1 MGAGASK
8 GGVEISDIS
17 PTLDRKAILRET
29 SKPAYIMNRIFK
41 YITEEF
47 TEKDLFKLQDE
58 ATCREFLIL
67 GADSLQHFFT
77 EIKLQ
82 PTADKAGKI
91 FFAKVSDITNPRDEE
106 DKQIVRNNCLALSYF
121 YVRLL
126 QIYVA
131 LGLTLIDNASLIPG
145 ERRYIQQR
153 RPVTIGTQRLAPG
166 AAVSFG
172 SPGLRGGAMPQ
183 TITAAE
189 LGLLSKGPQSQPW
202 VGVSDSKQGKA
213 LRGQSGG
220 KLPEMIYVGSG
231 KGQKGGAQP
240 FTFDELVRVGILTTT
255 LGGNRYSV
263 HGYPNLTIIG
273 SGTSGT
279 LIDNNYVAQQQQ
291 QQPYGGMYGRTQVIQ
306 PSISFNLMTAPDGR
320 PVLQISQ
327 LTSPQQDKT
336 LTNIGINIF
345 LRPDSYE
352 PQDSDVPILP
362 ELFKTIMDEWTS
374 GNASTLTSLKERT
387 SRRSIG
393 GPMGPR
399 TSALDYESSIS
410 ALKAKPLA
418 HCMARSFQLLQ
429 IDALGPKIPKAARS
443 YICNTKFVQE
453 SLKTPALGQGDPITK
468 IPGLGAFNF
477 LFFVLEKS
485 VQLSER
491 TREEYERTIKQLATL
506 YSDKAP
512 EFDVGAGTA
521 MMSQVKYSKPGCQVR
536 DKDIILQGE
545 SVKRARKGVATLWA
559 YQVEH
564 AKRVE
569 VIFRKLFRIEKSP
582 SGQIGI
588 SINPLLIAKGIP
600 AIEYISAEARK
611 LLLDYYSN
619 CESIYQTT
627 VAGLQPGL

>member
-8 GGVEISDIS
+8 GGVEIGDIN

-29 SKPAYIMNRIFK
+29 SRPAFIMNRIFK

-91 FFAKVSDITNPRDEE
+91 YFAKVSDITNPRDEE
-106 DKQIVRNNCLALSYF
+106 EKQIVRNNCLALSYF

-131 LGLTLIDNASLIPG
+131 LGLTLVDNASLIPG
-145 ERRYIQQR
+145 QKTYIQQR
-153 RPVTIGTQRLAPG
+153 KPLLPGAPKLAPG

-172 SPGLRGGAMPQ
+172 TPGQRGGSQSGEPQ
-183 TITAAE
+183 VITAAE
-189 LGLLSKGPQSQPW
+189 LGLKG
-202 VGVSDSKQGKA
+202 GN
-213 LRGQSGG
+213 
-220 KLPEMIYVGSG
+220 LPKMIYVAKGGSDPSATWS
-231 KGQKGGAQP
+231 QTPLRGGAQQ
-240 FTFDELVRVGILTTT
+240 FTFDELVRVGILDTT

-263 HGYPNLTIIG
+263 HGYPNLTIVSSG
-273 SGTSGT
+273 VSGTM
-279 LIDNNYVAQQQQ
+279 IDTNYVPSQG
-291 QQPYGGMYGRTQVIQ
+291 QQPYPGMYGRTQIQQ
-306 PSISFNLMTAPDGR
+306 PSITFNLITAPNGY
-320 PVLQISQ
+320 PILQISQ
-327 LTSPQQDKT
+327 LTSPTADRT
-336 LTNIGINIF
+336 LSNIGVNIV
-345 LRPDSYE
+345 LRPENYE
-352 PQDSDVPILP
+352 PQDSDVPALP
-362 ELFKTIMDEWTS
+362 EFFKTIMGEWTNGS
-374 GNASTLTSLKERT
+374 TSTLTMLKERT
-387 SRRSIG
+387 SRRSFG
-393 GPMGPR
+393 APGSRGTP
-399 TSALDYESSIS
+399 LDYESSIS

-418 HCMARSFQLLQ
+418 HCLARSFQLLQ
-429 IDALGPKIPKAARS
+429 IDALGPKIPRAARS

-453 SLKTPALGQGDPITK
+453 SLKTPALSSGDPITK
-468 IPGLGAFNF
+468 IPGLNAFNF

-485 VQLSER
+485 VQLSEK
-491 TREEYERTIKQLATL
+491 TREEYERTIKQLATF
-506 YSDKAP
+506 YSDKIP
-512 EFDVGAGTA
+512 EFNVSSGTA
-521 MMSQVKYSKPGCQVR
+521 AMSQVKYSKPGCQVR
-536 DKDIILQGE
+536 DKDIILQGD
-545 SVKRARKGVATLWA
+545 SVKLARKGVATLWA

-600 AIEYISAEARK
+600 AIEFVAAEARK

-619 CESIYQTT
+619 CETIYQTT
-627 VAGLQPGL
+627 VSSVLKN